1 MLQRFKSVSNSF
13 QAAASTAMEPQQEFP
28 GATTQQTQSQPITG
42 KATDSGIYSYEEQAQ
57 QLSISWPAQ

>member
-1 MLQRFKSVSNSF
+1 
-13 QAAASTAMEPQQEFP
+13 MEPQQEFP
-28 GATTQQTQSQPITG
+28 GATTKQTQSQTITG